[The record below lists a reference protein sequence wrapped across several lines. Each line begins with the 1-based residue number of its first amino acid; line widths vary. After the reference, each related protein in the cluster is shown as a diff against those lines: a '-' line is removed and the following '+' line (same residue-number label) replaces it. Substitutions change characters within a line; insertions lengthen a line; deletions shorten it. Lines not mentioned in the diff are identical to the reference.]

1 MFVLILDM
9 TLSLKQKPEDPDLVA
24 FHQAKDSAVI

>member
-24 FHQAKDSAVI
+24 FHQAKDSAII